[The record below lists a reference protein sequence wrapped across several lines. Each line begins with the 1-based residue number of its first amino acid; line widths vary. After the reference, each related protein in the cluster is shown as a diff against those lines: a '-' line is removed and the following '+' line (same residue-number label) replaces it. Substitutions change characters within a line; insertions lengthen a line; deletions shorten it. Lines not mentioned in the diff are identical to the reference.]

1 MNKITIG
8 ILFISAGI
16 LYSALAWDAF
26 YKVTL
31 GWLVEHDFVKI
42 PALPP
47 GTTPDIGKKAAILVY
62 GTILIAIGIYIIF
75 ISAL

>member
-1 MNKITIG
+1 M
-8 ILFISAGI
+8 

-42 PALPP
+42 PTLPP
-47 GTTPDIGKKAAILVY
+47 GSTPDIGKKAAILVY
-62 GTILIAIGIYIIF
+62 GTIITAIGVYIIF
-75 ISAL
+75 ISSL